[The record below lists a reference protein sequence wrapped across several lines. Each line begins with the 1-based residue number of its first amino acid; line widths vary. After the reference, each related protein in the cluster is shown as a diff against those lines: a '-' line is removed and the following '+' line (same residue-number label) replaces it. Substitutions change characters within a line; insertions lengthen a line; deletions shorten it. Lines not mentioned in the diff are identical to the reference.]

1 MNRAPADVPSKFVEQ
16 SLRITWEMVSR
27 ENKIMSDIDIKEIVQ
42 NAIPKPV
49 STSMFQGEVGKRIR
63 GLELEVVKFWEGPG
77 YYIHTME
84 DTFGNVYVWMTSA
97 RALEKGTLV
106 RMDATVKKHEEYQG
120 VQQTHLTRPA
130 IKEVVAA

>member
-1 MNRAPADVPSKFVEQ
+1 
-16 SLRITWEMVSR
+16 
-27 ENKIMSDIDIKEIVQ
+27 MSDIDIKEIVQ
-42 NAIPKPV
+42 KAIPKPV

-84 DTFGNVYVWMTSA
+84 DAFGNVYVWMTSA

-130 IKEVVAA
+130 IKEVKA